1 MKTYTPI
8 FANGVYVDNMDLFE
22 RGKQGHTH
30 LCECRQNHDAFFNRS
45 AFMNHIKL
53 KCHQKW
59 LLALEPPITSTEP
72 PITLTDVPVI
82 PFTSLEPP
90 ISEEDIEPLTLRE
103 EQDSEYERSL
113 IQDRQKK
120 IDKQEEEMLRVIR
133 ESEDAFIKESDERQ
147 KAEDLLRKRNIVQ
160 QMKTGYSFR
169 FVFPNGKRASFT
181 IPELEEI
188 SYIRNYIDVYMEDNG
203 IKIERYD
210 LFIYPKKTLDEDD
223 IIKDILENKTTLFI
237 RSLEN

>member
-1 MKTYTPI
+1 MKTYTPL
-8 FANGVYVDNMDLFE
+8 FVNGLYVDNMDLFE

-72 PITLTDVPVI
+72 PVTLTDVPVTQ
-82 PFTSLEPP
+82 FTSLEPP
-90 ISEEDIEPLTLRE
+90 VSEEDIPLTLRE

-113 IQDRQKK
+113 SKDRQKK
-120 IDKQEEEMLRVIR
+120 IDQQEEEMRRVIQ
-133 ESEDAFIKESDERQ
+133 ESEEAFVKELDERQ
-147 KAEDLLRKRNIVQ
+147 KAEDLQRKRNIVQ
-160 QMKTGYSFR
+160 QTITGYSFR
-169 FVFPNGKRASFT
+169 FVFPNGKRVSFN
-181 IPELEEI
+181 IPEEKEI
-188 SYIRNYIDVYMEDNG
+188 SYMRNFIDVYMEDNHN
-203 IKIERYD
+203 KIEYN
-210 LFIYPKKTLDEDD
+210 LFIYPNKTLDEED
-223 IIKDILENKTTLFI
+223 IVKDILENKTTIFI